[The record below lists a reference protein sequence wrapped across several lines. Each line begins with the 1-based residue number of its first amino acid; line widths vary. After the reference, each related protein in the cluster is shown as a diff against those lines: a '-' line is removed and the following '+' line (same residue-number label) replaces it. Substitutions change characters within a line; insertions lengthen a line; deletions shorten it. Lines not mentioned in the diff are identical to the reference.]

1 MTENR
6 IRKGLSGAIVLSGLL
21 LIIIAGRI
29 SPVSVYG
36 QESYLNEEELF
47 TDRDLTQTADLS
59 EAQSFT
65 VTNGEDIHIT
75 EEGVYVLSGA
85 AQNVTVYIE
94 AGEEEKIQLA
104 LDNVT
109 IANADFPCIY
119 VKSADKVF
127 LTLVSDSSFSVAGE
141 FVRDGDT
148 NTDGVIFSRSDL
160 TLNGT
165 GMLEIRST
173 DNGIVSKDDLKVT
186 GGSYRI
192 EAASKA
198 FEANDS
204 ICIAAGE
211 FDLKAGTDALH
222 AENEDDDTLGY
233 VYIKDG
239 SINIESGDDGIHGT
253 SIVRIDG
260 GNINISAAEGI
271 EGTVIQINDGT
282 VDIASWDDGING
294 ARKSDSFTPTVEIN
308 GGRISIVMSS
318 GDTDAIDCNGNLFI
332 NGGNIV
338 LTASSGFDYDGT
350 GQYNGGTIILNGQQL
365 SSLPN
370 QMGMGRNAGGGMGGH
385 MGRHGEDRI
394 KGTF

>member
-1 MTENR
+1 MNGNR
-6 IRKGLSGAIVLSGLL
+6 IWKGFTGAAALSGLL
-21 LIIIAGRI
+21 LSLLTGGF

-36 QESYLNEEELF
+36 QESYLNEEEIF
-47 TDRDLTQTADLS
+47 TDRDLAQTADLS
-59 EAQSFT
+59 EAQSIT
-65 VTNGEDIHIT
+65 VTDGEDIHIT
-75 EEGVYVLSGA
+75 KEGVYVINGA

-94 AGEEEKIQLA
+94 AGDEDKVQLV

-127 LTLVSDSSFSVAGE
+127 LTMASDSSFTVTGD
-141 FVRDGDT
+141 FVPDGDT

-160 TLNGT
+160 TLNGS
-165 GMLEIRST
+165 GVLVIQST

-186 GGSYRI
+186 GGSYKI

-204 ICIAAGE
+204 ICIASGE
-211 FDLKAGTDALH
+211 FHLKAGTDALH
-222 AENEDDDTLGY
+222 AENDEDDTLGY

-239 SINIESGDDGIHGT
+239 SFDIMSGDDGIHGT
-253 SIVRIDG
+253 SIVQIDG
-260 GNINISAAEGI
+260 GNFTISAAEGI
-271 EGTVIQINDGT
+271 ESTIIQINDGT

-308 GGRISIVMSS
+308 GGQISIAMNS
-318 GDTDAIDCNGNLFI
+318 GDTDAIDCNGNLMI
-332 NGGNIV
+332 NGGYID
-338 LTASSGFDYDGT
+338 LSASSGFDYDGN

-365 SSLPN
+365 NSLPN
-370 QMGMGRNAGGGMGGH
+370 QMGMGRSGDGGMDGRK
-385 MGRHGEDRI
+385 GRHGR
-394 KGTF
+394 K